1 MRWLWQC
8 VRAALK
14 PTAPARRSPAPRL
27 EPLEDRL
34 LLAGRFGTPN
44 VVYHGGPL
52 LPNVQVQAVYYGQP
66 WTTSAALQ
74 QTVTQTDNFLRYLT
88 TSPYFDALQQYN
100 VGHGTFL
107 SHEIVAQNPANQ
119 TIDDTQIQQ
128 ILNAEIA
135 AGHLAAPGANSLY
148 VFFTAPSVVVTA
160 NGQDSVHDFAA
171 YHSAD
176 TGPGGAAVYYA
187 VIPYPSGNVASVQ
200 LTDFQQETIAL
211 SHEVAEG
218 VTDPDTRTGWFSGR
232 SNEIADLA
240 QGRFGSLNGYDVQ
253 GFWSQADG
261 RVVIPSSPGGS
272 SLQATATRFAAGA
285 GRPVTAVVAALASA
299 DPNATAG
306 TFTTAIDWGDG
317 TSSDGTVVVDPKGG
331 FDVVGT
337 HTYAA
342 TARPGSYTV
351 NVTAFDTAD
360 NSTAAA
366 ASAATVTTAPLRLTA
381 AAPNLQTRAGSAF
394 SGTVATFAD
403 TDGSGARSF
412 TATIAWGDGATS
424 TGTVTAD
431 PAGGFDLGGS
441 HTYAATGVYMVFV
454 SVRDADGDSAAALGS
469 GAALDGT
476 AFSAAASG
484 ILQSAEYSR
493 DLIVKDYRQYLGRTP
508 TDPEVAYWTVVRQ
521 GGATDAQV
529 AAGFLSSPEFYRDAG
544 NNDKAWVDALYRDLL
559 GRGARAGE
567 DAYWLQALAGGMSR
581 TDVALGFLTSQER
594 DALAV
599 RGYYQQYLGRAAT
612 DAEVAYWI
620 GRMQTGATDAQA
632 VAGFLGSTEYYNRA
646 GGNDLRWVD
655 ALYRD
660 LLGRGARSDEE
671 AYWLQALAAPIL

>member
-14 PTAPARRSPAPRL
+14 PNAPARRSPALRL
-27 EPLEDRL
+27 EPLEDRR
-34 LLAGRFGTPN
+34 LLAGRFGAPN

-74 QTVTQTDNFLRYLT
+74 QTITQTDNFLRYLT
-88 TSPYFDALQQYN
+88 ASPYFDALQQYN
-100 VGHGTFL
+100 VGRGTFL
-107 SHEIVAQNPANQ
+107 SHEIIAQNPANQ

-128 ILNAEIA
+128 LLSSEIA

-148 VFFTAPSVVVTA
+148 VFFTAPGVVVTA

-171 YHSAD
+171 YHSAV
-176 TGPGGAAVYYA
+176 TGRGAAVYYA
-187 VIPYPSGNVASVQ
+187 VIPYPSGNVAAVQ

-218 VTDPDTRTGWFSGR
+218 ATDPDTRTGWFSGR
-232 SNEIADLA
+232 SDEIGDLA
-240 QGRFGSLNGYDVQ
+240 RGQFGSLNGYDVQ

-261 RVVIPSSPGGS
+261 RVVTPSSPGGS

-285 GRPVTAVVAALASA
+285 GRPVTAAVAALAST

-317 TSSDGTVVVDPKGG
+317 TNSDGTVVVDPKGG

-337 HTYAA
+337 HTYAS

-351 NVTAFDTAD
+351 HVTAFDTAD

-366 ASAATVTTAPLRLTA
+366 ASAATVTAAPLRLTV

-441 HTYAATGVYMVFV
+441 HIYAAAGVYTVFV
-454 SVRDADGDSAAALGS
+454 SVRDTDGDAAAALGS
-469 GAALDGT
+469 GAALSDA
-476 AFSAAASG
+476 AFAAAASG

-493 DLIVKDYRQYLGRTP
+493 DLIVKDYQQYLGRTASAS
-508 TDPEVAYWTVVRQ
+508 DIAYWVAVRQ
-521 GGATDAQV
+521 NGASDAQV
-529 AAGFLSSPEFYRDAG
+529 AAGFLSSPEFYGRAG

-559 GRGARAGE
+559 GRGARADE
-567 DAYWLQALAGGMSR
+567 EAYWLRALASGTQR
-581 TDVALGFLTSQER
+581 ADVALGFLTSQER

-599 RGYYQQYLGRAAT
+599 RGYYQQYLGRPAN
-612 DAEVAYWI
+612 DAEVAYWVS
-620 GRMQTGATDAQA
+620 RMQNGATDAQA
-632 VAGFLGSTEYYNRA
+632 VAGFLSSPEYYNRA
-646 GGNDLRWVD
+646 GGSDRGWVD

-660 LLGRGARSDEE
+660 LLGRGARADEE
-671 AYWLQALAAPIL
+671 AYWLQALAAGPH